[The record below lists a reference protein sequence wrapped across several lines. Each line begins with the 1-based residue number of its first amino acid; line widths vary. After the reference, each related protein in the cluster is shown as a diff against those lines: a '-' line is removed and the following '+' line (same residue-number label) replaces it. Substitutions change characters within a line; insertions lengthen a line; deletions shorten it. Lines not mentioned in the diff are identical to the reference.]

1 MADQVGTNLVVDAL
15 EAGLDVEERMRDLH
29 GGLDQ
34 EVVPVT
40 EVHLEEV
47 LHASKEEDPQVLL
60 EAALS
65 FVEAFPRQV
74 VDPHV
79 PEEEHQVE
87 LQEESILWEEDLRRT
102 YRNILNVFM
111 VDSFELVTFF
121 MNVHSPTIH
130 Q

>member
-1 MADQVGTNLVVDAL
+1 MADQVGRNLVVDGL

-40 EVHLEEV
+40 EVGLVVHHQEEV
-47 LHASKEEDPQVLL
+47 LHALKEEDLLVLQ
-60 EAALS
+60 EAVVS

-87 LQEESILWEEDLRRT
+87 LQEELILWEEDLRRT

-111 VDSFELVTFF
+111 VDSF
-121 MNVHSPTIH
+121 
-130 Q
+130 

>member
-1 MADQVGTNLVVDAL
+1 MGTNLVVDAL
-15 EAGLDVEERMRDLH
+15 EADLDVEERMRDLH

-40 EVHLEEV
+40 EAHLEEV

-79 PEEEHQVE
+79 PEEELLVE
-87 LQEESILWEEDLRRT
+87 LQEESIL
-102 YRNILNVFM
+102 
-111 VDSFELVTFF
+111 
-121 MNVHSPTIH
+121 
-130 Q
+130 